1 MKKSILLGLIS
12 ISILNFELYSKNLN
26 NKSLFYDYD
35 LDKDS
40 YIQRQEY
47 KKVSLDRWLLG
58 KGVYSKLDTFRLT
71 SEVEKR
77 FNVFDRNKDKKIS
90 KEEFK
95 KINRKMF

>member
-12 ISILNFELYSKNLN
+12 ISILNFELYSKKLN

-47 KKVSLDRWLLG
+47 KKISLDKWLVG
-58 KGVYSKLDTFRLT
+58 KGGIL
-71 SEVEKR
+71 
-77 FNVFDRNKDKKIS
+77 KIRY
-90 KEEFK
+90 
-95 KINRKMF
+95 I